1 MKLKGIRPS
10 NFGGVPLLIVILAFV
25 FMIGGTE
32 LLSWWMLII
41 GWVLI
46 FASGGIS
53 AEIKNDTLILR
64 YGFGL
69 LPIKLKAEDIEE
81 VLVLNRL
88 EKGVLLRYF
97 PGIGAAYMGMLIYVL
112 CRYFTFPG
120 NLLPGYYFGALGMI
134 VISSSVLIS
143 LAIPPGKTRH
153 KLLTAGFIFVVS
165 AFLLG
170 FKVRAVD
177 LIPIVVV
184 LGMIALWTV
193 YDMDIQDYIVLKT
206 RKGKYLLTSNAP
218 RNKVEKAIKAVM
230 EALSDD

>member
-10 NFGGVPLLIVILAFV
+10 NFGGVPLLIAILAFV
-25 FMIGGTE
+25 FMIGGME
-32 LLSWWMLII
+32 LLSWRMWII
-41 GWVLI
+41 AWVLI
-46 FASGGIS
+46 FASWGVS
-53 AEIKNDTLILR
+53 AEIKNGTLILR

-97 PGIGAAYMGMLIYVL
+97 PGIGATYMGMLIYVL
-112 CRYFTFPG
+112 YRYFTFPD

-153 KLLTAGFIFVVS
+153 KLLTAGFIFIVS
-165 AFLLG
+165 ALLLG

-177 LIPIVVV
+177 SIPIVVV

-218 RNKVEKAIKAVM
+218 RDKVEKAIKAIM
-230 EALSDD
+230 EVLSND